1 MFIYIEKNY
10 ISRFIKTTYNL
21 EWSVELVLEGVAKLS
36 DSPDK
41 HSSVISLK
49 IPRFSIIVGLLTEVH
64 PGISQPSSYLPTG
77 YLLSQDHSA
86 RLPGRQALDWTSEGS
101 SEDQDQGAD
110 MYSGYLGI

>member
-64 PGISQPSSYLPTG
+64 PGTSQPSSYLPTG
-77 YLLSQDHSA
+77 YLLGQDYSA
-86 RLPGRQALDWTSEGS
+86 RLPSGQALGWTSKGS
-101 SEDQDQGAD
+101 NKDQD
-110 MYSGYLGI
+110 